1 MDILEEIVDRSK
13 ALPSVTEID
22 APTFKKEYLKRQK
35 PVNMKG
41 LANKWPARTKWNIDY
56 FLKLEKNK
64 QVRLDIGNI
73 FQGESDATKQTFQQF
88 IQNLKESESSA
99 SKTDKYLA
107 LFNIFE
113 EFPELREDTD
123 FSILNQFTKKDFVYG
138 WIGPKGTVTGLH
150 TDSANN
156 LLAQLKGTKLVLL
169 TEPKYT
175 RKMYLSKKFD
185 LAAQVSSVNIN
196 DFDEAKFPRFREI
209 PFYSAILEP
218 GDVLFIPQGWWH
230 YVKSLDFSI
239 SVNNFGYTQRD
250 MFTAYPMEN
259 ILYRL
264 HNAGLYRKHNCTC
277 HHMADGKWVSKF

>member
-1 MDILEEIVDRSK
+1 MDILEEIVDQSK

-41 LANKWPARTKWNIDY
+41 LANAWPARTKWNIDY

-88 IQNLKESESSA
+88 IQNLKESESAA

-196 DFDEAKFPRFREI
+196 DFDETKFPRFREI
-209 PFYSAILEP
+209 PFYSMILEP

-277 HHMADGKWVSKF
+277 HHMVDGKWVSKF